1 MHWYMFF
8 SNLYRVPVKNREKWM
23 AIINSSYPEGEHPP
37 DSRVM
42 VCDLHFSTSDII
54 QKGEKRVLVAGTIPK
69 IVHIPNVGHSDA
81 NVERENSF
89 EEDLMMIDFSLNELS
104 LSNENNK

>member
-23 AIINSSYPEGEHPP
+23 ALINSSYPEGERPP

-42 VCDLHFSTSDII
+42 VCDLHFSTSS
-54 QKGEKRVLVAGTIPK
+54 
-69 IVHIPNVGHSDA
+69 H
-81 NVERENSF
+81 
-89 EEDLMMIDFSLNELS
+89 
-104 LSNENNK
+104 

>member
-8 SNLYRVPVKNREKWM
+8 SNLDRVPVKSTEEWM
-23 AIINSSYPEGEHPP
+23 EIINSSYPEGERPP

-42 VCDLHFSTSDII
+42 VCDLHFSTSDIK
-54 QKGEKRVLVAGTIPK
+54 QKGEKRVLVPGAIPK
-69 IVHIPNVGHSDA
+69 IVHIPNAGHSVA
-81 NVERENSF
+81 NEVRENSY
-89 EEDLMMIDFSLNELS
+89 EEDLMMIDISLNDLS